1 MVPARTNAIGV
12 ASHPIPDRRV
22 EWGLSSLR
30 NRPEHPEHYA
40 DSLVANMG
48 KNGGTEACLWRSTAC
63 ISVVVMAPT
72 SLPLHPPSSGCH
84 GDPYTLRPDGSI
96 SRYLSLGI
104 CAGNGVFVQL
114 TLDTMAQLFHD
125 RALHRDRDE
134 PSLSEHCDN
143 PLCASITD
151 LGTCVQ
157 SIIVLDG
164 GIGHVALRC
173 RAASGTTTVLSL
185 PGPPAV

>member
-1 MVPARTNAIGV
+1 MFVAIYG
-12 ASHPIPDRRV
+12 
-22 EWGLSSLR
+22 
-30 NRPEHPEHYA
+30 
-40 DSLVANMG
+40 
-48 KNGGTEACLWRSTAC
+48 

-84 GDPYTLRPDGSI
+84 GDPYTLRPDGLI

-104 CAGNGVFVQL
+104 RAGNGVFVQL

-157 SIIVLDG
+157 SIIVLNG

-173 RAASGTTTVLSL
+173 HVQPGKSFGPNKMDTPMVCHMLEGEMEITQSTGTFMAKKNHVWTCKTGITEGGTNKGTGVAVMRVTFLL
-185 PGPPAV
+185 PT